1 MVRERSAAGSK
12 RRLEAPLRIAVVSD
26 IHGNLLAL
34 EAVIKDLDRVE
45 PDQVWCGGDLGWG
58 GPWASECIARVRD
71 ANWTTIKGNTD
82 VWITGDPQTIEK
94 PEDRDELKR
103 VAEAH
108 GISREDAQWL
118 VSLPMGHSGPGSL
131 LLVHGTPDSPF
142 SAPEPDAPAGEFKP
156 YEGRAGIVICGH
168 IHKAFVRRLSEG
180 TIVCNTGSVGLP
192 KDGPCACYLVV
203 DLQGPEWTL
212 IHRRVAFDRDA
223 AIKAGRELGGPVG
236 ERFLFHLGAD

>member
-1 MVRERSAAGSK
+1 MVRERSAAGSE

-26 IHGNLLAL
+26 IHGNLPAL
-34 EAVIKDLDRVE
+34 EAVMGDLDEVA

-71 ANWTTIKGNTD
+71 TGWTTIKGNTD
-82 VWITGDPQTIEK
+82 VWITGDPQTIES
-94 PEDRDELKR
+94 PEDREELKR

-118 VSLPMGHSGPGSL
+118 MSLPMGHSGPGSL

-142 SAPEPDAPAGEFKP
+142 SAPEPDAPAGDFKP
-156 YEGRAGIVICGH
+156 YEGRAGMVICGH

-180 TIVCNTGSVGLP
+180 TIVCNAGSVGLP
-192 KDGPCACYLVV
+192 QDGPCACYLVV
-203 DLQGPEWTL
+203 DLKGPEWTL
-212 IHRRVAFDRDA
+212 VHRRVPFDRDT
-223 AIKAGRELGGPVG
+223 AIEAGRELGGPVG
-236 ERFLFHLGAD
+236 ERFLHHLGAS